1 MELEIPPDC
10 GNGLENA
17 GVPLAKLLY
26 FLRERPL
33 MTLIEV
39 CPHEF
44 DGQEH
49 REGVMDRD
57 MGHVL

>member
-17 GVPLAKLLY
+17 GVPLAKLLFY
-26 FLRERPL
+26 LRERPL

-39 CPHEF
+39 R
-44 DGQEH
+44 G
-49 REGVMDRD
+49 
-57 MGHVL
+57 